1 MTEPTAA
8 SHIGGTAIVVGAS
21 MAGLCAARVLA
32 DRFDSMLL
40 LDRDTLPDGIAPRD
54 RVPQGRQP
62 HLLLVAGARLLEE
75 WFPGIVGEL
84 RAAGALDL
92 DLSADIYWHQG
103 GGVTRRPRSTLHGP
117 AMSRPLLERTV
128 RKRVEALAPVQI
140 RDRTTVAG
148 LATDAAGT
156 RVTGVRLQDGSSL
169 VGDLVVDATGRGAR
183 SLAWLAELGYPAPP
197 TSVVEIDTRY
207 VSQTYRRDGADP
219 GWGAAVVVDEPAAK
233 RLAMALP
240 LEGDRWI
247 VLLTGLN
254 GETPPLA
261 ETDRLA
267 YARSFP
273 SPVIADLM
281 AASEPL
287 GEPVTHRFPTNQR
300 RHLERLRRFPLGW
313 VPLGDAV
320 CSFDPIY
327 GQGMT
332 AVAMQAKALGASLDR
347 TGRVSRRFARRYFR
361 AAGRT
366 LAAPWSIAVGG
377 DFVYDGTSGPK
388 PVGTDLLNWYLALAG
403 TAAQHDDAVALR
415 MNEVL
420 ALVRRAEALVAPRFV
435 LRVLRFA
442 RRGPA
447 GQPEVAPAV
456 NAARNR
462 SSAAVDSPDAHA
474 SSPTTPV

>member
-32 DRFDSMLL
+32 DRFDSVLL
-40 LDRDTLPDGIAPRD
+40 LDRDTLPGGAEPRD

-84 RAAGALDL
+84 RAAGAIDL
-92 DLSADIYWHQG
+92 DLSADIYWHQD

-117 AMSRPLLERTV
+117 AMSRPLLEWTV
-128 RKRVEALAPVQI
+128 RKRVEALAPVRI

-169 VGDLVVDATGRGAR
+169 AGDLVVDATGRGAR

-207 VSQTYRRDGADP
+207 VSQIYRRDGADP

-233 RLAMALP
+233 RLALALP

-247 VLLTGLN
+247 VLLSGLN

-261 ETDRLA
+261 EADRLA

-273 SPVIADLM
+273 SPVIAELM

-300 RHLERLRRFPLGW
+300 RHVERLRRFPVGW

-332 AVAMQAKALGASLDR
+332 AAAMQARALGASLDR
-347 TGRVSRRFARRYFR
+347 TGRVDPAVSP
-361 AAGRT
+361 AATSAPRG
-366 LAAPWSIAVGG
+366 APW
-377 DFVYDGTSGPK
+377 P
-388 PVGTDLLNWYLALAG
+388 
-403 TAAQHDDAVALR
+403 
-415 MNEVL
+415 
-420 ALVRRAEALVAPRFV
+420 
-435 LRVLRFA
+435 
-442 RRGPA
+442 RRGRSPSVGISSTTGRPDPSPSEPTSSTGTWPWPA
-447 GQPEVAPAV
+447 PP
-456 NAARNR
+456 R
-462 SSAAVDSPDAHA
+462 S
-474 SSPTTPV
+474 TTTRSR